1 LKILKL
7 LLKYGTLKHAMN
19 YPNTTDLSQVIR
31 ASPFWQDNGDGALNR
46 NDSVFPV
53 EGDAETDEWVGER
66 TEQQQKSQDVWINKI
81 LMKPVRVLDELS
93 SFANLSCLMQILA
106 TVAVTSSSAE
116 PAMSRVKIKK
126 KTGCAASCMTTGSL
140 H

>member
-7 LLKYGTLKHAMN
+7 LLKYGTLEHALN
-19 YPNTTDLSQVIR
+19 GLNTTDLSQVIR
-31 ASPFWQDNGDGALNR
+31 ASQFWQDNVNGALNW

-66 TEQQQKSQDVWINKI
+66 TEQQQKSQDVWINKT

-93 SFANLSCLMQILA
+93 SFANLSCLMKILA
-106 TVAVTSSSAE
+106 TVAVTSYSAE
-116 PAMSRVKIKK
+116 RAMSRVKIKIK
-126 KTGCAASCMTTGSL
+126 
-140 H
+140 